1 MKKYQKVLLGCA
13 VVAPA
18 FAIVGTAQAQVSGV
32 AISDPETVILTT
44 KALDAANQTIG
55 ATYKTQLDQ
64 ANARQTALQT
74 ELATI
79 GAPLDLNK
87 DKRLSDD
94 EIAAAQRSNSPILAK
109 LEAAQKA
116 GQADAARLSQPATLA
131 QAYAIE
137 QISQRYGAAV
147 KTVVDAKK
155 ISLLLSAGTVQYNA
169 PVVDVTDEIKAALDA
184 AAPTVPTT
192 PPAGYVPSQQTQQLQ
207 QQFQQLV
214 YLAALRRAQSQ
225 SAGGAPAAPAPA
237 GKPATTKP
245 PVGR

>member
-1 MKKYQKVLLGCA
+1 MKMYQKLMLGCA
-13 VVAPA
+13 AIAPSCL
-18 FAIVGTAQAQVSGV
+18 IVGTAQAQISGV
-32 AISDPETVILTT
+32 AISDPETVILTA

-55 ATYKTQLDQ
+55 TTYKVQLDQ

-79 GAPLDLNK
+79 GGPLDLNK

-94 EIAAAQRSNSPILAK
+94 EIAAAQRANSPVLAK

-116 GQADAARLSQPATLA
+116 GQADATRLSAPATLA

-137 QISQRYGAAV
+137 QISQRYPAAV

-155 ISLLLSAGTVQYNA
+155 ISLLLSAGTVQFNA
-169 PVVDVTDEIKAALDA
+169 PAVDVTNEIKAALDA
-184 AAPTVPTT
+184 AAPTVPVT
-192 PPAGYVPSQQTQQLQ
+192 PPAGYQPSQQTQQLQ

-214 YLAALRRAQSQ
+214 YLAAVRRAQAQ
-225 SAGGAPAAPAPA
+225 AAGGAPAAPGATPAP
-237 GKPATTKP
+237 TKP
-245 PVGR
+245 PAGR

>member
-1 MKKYQKVLLGCA
+1 MKTYQKFMFGCA
-13 VVAPA
+13 TVAPA
-18 FAIVGTAQAQVSGV
+18 LLIAGTVQAQVGGI
-32 AISDPETVILTT
+32 AISDPETVILTS

-55 ATYKTQLDQ
+55 ATYKAQLDQ
-64 ANARQTALQT
+64 ANARQTALQS

-87 DKRLSDD
+87 DKRLSED
-94 EIAAAQRSNSPILAK
+94 EIGAAQRANSPILAK

-116 GQADAARLSQPATLA
+116 GQADATRLSAPATLA

-137 QISQRYGAAV
+137 QISQRYPAAV
-147 KTVVDAKK
+147 KTVVEAKK

-169 PVVDVTDEIKAALDA
+169 PAADMTDEIKAALDA
-184 AAPTVPTT
+184 STPTVPTT
-192 PPAGYVPSQQTQQLQ
+192 PPAGYQPGQQTLQLQ

-214 YLAALRRAQSQ
+214 YLAAVRRAQAQ
-225 SAGGAPAAPAPA
+225 AAGGAPAAPGAKPAPA
-237 GKPATTKP
+237 KP

>member
-1 MKKYQKVLLGCA
+1 MKTYQTFLLGCA
-13 VVAPA
+13 VIAPA
-18 FAIVGTAQAQVSGV
+18 FLIAGTAQAQVGGV
-32 AISDPETVILTT
+32 AISDPETVILTA

-55 ATYKTQLDQ
+55 TTYKTQLDQ
-64 ANARQTALQT
+64 ANARQTALQA

-109 LEAAQKA
+109 LESAQKA
-116 GQADAARLSQPATLA
+116 GQADATRLSGPATLA

-137 QISQRYGAAV
+137 QISQRYSAAV

-169 PVVDVTDEIKAALDA
+169 PAVDVTNDIRAALDA
-184 AAPTVPTT
+184 AAPTVPVT
-192 PPAGYVPSQQTQQLQ
+192 PPAGYQPSQQTLQLQ

-214 YLAALRRAQSQ
+214 YLAAVRRAQAQ
-225 SAGGAPAAPAPA
+225 AAGGAPAAPGAKPAPA
-237 GKPATTKP
+237 KP

>member
-1 MKKYQKVLLGCA
+1 MKTYQTFLLGCVA
-13 VVAPA
+13 IAPA
-18 FAIVGTAQAQVSGV
+18 LMIAGTAQAQVGGV
-32 AISDPETVILTT
+32 AISDPETVILTA
-44 KALDAANQTIG
+44 KALDAANQTIS
-55 ATYKTQLDQ
+55 ATYKVQLDQ
-64 ANARQTALQT
+64 ATARQAALQT

-87 DKRLSDD
+87 DKRLTDD
-94 EIAAAQRSNSPILAK
+94 EIATAQRANSPILAK

-116 GQADAARLSQPATLA
+116 GQTDIARINQPATLA

-137 QISQRYGAAV
+137 QISQRYAAAV

-169 PVVDVTDEIKAALDA
+169 PAVDVTEDIRAALDA
-184 AAPTVPTT
+184 AAPTVPTV
-192 PPAGYVPSQQTQQLQ
+192 PPAGYQPSQQTQQLQ

-214 YLAALRRAQSQ
+214 YLAAVRRAQAQ
-225 SAGGAPAAPAPA
+225 AAGGAPAAPGAKPAPA
-237 GKPATTKP
+237 KP